1 MNMIAYTILG
11 VMEHDALGFAVL
23 CQLMRLNNHGVKI
36 PRMMIDDWKPESECS
51 HAYCSGGM
59 LSKSMVEGYGL
70 RFMFTNCLPSTIIC
84 MLMMDHVIGEKLP
97 EMRVVLRGDQDEI
110 TPQMFASEWFFTL
123 FSYVISDNEA
133 LLRTWDLLLVDG
145 YKAIFRVALAILK
158 LSYPF
163 IEGQEFPTKMRFLKS
178 FTDDFFSHESDNKP
192 GDNLIDTAYT
202 FKITNKYLSTLATN

>member
-1 MNMIAYTILG
+1 MRSRTFWTSLARAAAPSTTWTSRG
-11 VMEHDALGFAVL
+11 VALSRRRRSCRELLRRAVL

-110 TPQMFASEWFFTL
+110 TPQMF
-123 FSYVISDNEA
+123 
-133 LLRTWDLLLVDG
+133 
-145 YKAIFRVALAILK
+145 
-158 LSYPF
+158 
-163 IEGQEFPTKMRFLKS
+163 
-178 FTDDFFSHESDNKP
+178 
-192 GDNLIDTAYT
+192 
-202 FKITNKYLSTLATN
+202 